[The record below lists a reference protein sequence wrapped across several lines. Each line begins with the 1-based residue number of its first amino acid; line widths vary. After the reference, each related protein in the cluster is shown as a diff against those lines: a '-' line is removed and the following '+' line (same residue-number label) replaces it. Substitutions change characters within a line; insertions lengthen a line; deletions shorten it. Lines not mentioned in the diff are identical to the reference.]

1 MAGKKSLGHPGS
13 RPRSGLGRRRW
24 PSPSVDSLSAPATR
38 DAGAAEVGA
47 IAWLATLRAKGAQ
60 ALQTDHL
67 RRLPLPA
74 RHARLHCI
82 VLDTSGSMRAQG
94 RLALAKGHAAQL
106 IAQAAQQG
114 DDVALLQLGGDGV
127 QLLLAPGRARASGS
141 LRLRAVGGGGGTP
154 LAQALAQ
161 AEQLLQRTQRRQGP
175 LDCWLWLL
183 TDGRT
188 LEAPQPPPSAQ
199 HRVILDFDDPRQP
212 LGRCASWAAHWG
224 AAHYR
229 AGIDG

>member
-1 MAGKKSLGHPGS
+1 M
-13 RPRSGLGRRRW
+13 
-24 PSPSVDSLSAPATR
+24 DSLATPATG
-38 DAGAAEVGA
+38 DAGAAEAGA
-47 IAWLATLRAKGAQ
+47 IAWLPTLRAKGAQ
-60 ALQTDHL
+60 ALQHEHL

-74 RHARLHCI
+74 HHARLHCI

-141 LRLRAVGGGGGTP
+141 WCLRAVGGGGGTP

-161 AEQLLQRTQRRQGP
+161 AEQLLQRALRRQGP

-188 LEAPQPPPSAQ
+188 LEQLQPPPSAQ

-212 LGRCASWAAHWG
+212 LGRCAAWAVHWG
-224 AAHYR
+224 ASHYH
-229 AGIDG
+229 ALSVP

>member
-1 MAGKKSLGHPGS
+1 MGS
-13 RPRSGLGRRRW
+13 EALA
-24 PSPSVDSLSAPATR
+24 DAP
-38 DAGAAEVGA
+38 GA
-47 IAWLATLRAKGAQ
+47 IAWLPTLRAKGAQ
-60 ALQTDHL
+60 ALQAEHL

-94 RLALAKGHAAQL
+94 RLALAKGYAAQL

-114 DDVALLQLGGDGV
+114 DDVALLQLGGGGV
-127 QLLLAPGRARASGS
+127 QLLLAPGRARASGGV
-141 LRLRAVGGGGGTP
+141 RLRSVGGGGGTP
-154 LAQALAQ
+154 LVQALAH
-161 AEQLLQRTQRRQGP
+161 AEQLLQRTQRRQGL

-188 LEAPQPPPSAQ
+188 LEAPQPPPSAP
-199 HRVILDFDDPRQP
+199 HRVILDFDDPHQP
-212 LGRCASWAAHWG
+212 LGRCASWAARWG

-229 AGIDG
+229 AAMAAV

>member
-1 MAGKKSLGHPGS
+1 MAGKKSLGHPAS

-24 PSPSVDSLSAPATR
+24 PSPLADSLAAPAMR
-38 DAGAAEVGA
+38 EAGAAEIGA

-60 ALQTDHL
+60 ALLPEHL

-127 QLLLAPGRARASGS
+127 QLLLAPSRAAATATVAGAPPAGGRNARGVSAE
-141 LRLRAVGGGGGTP
+141 AGGCANRSIKISPKQTILPIWPQSFWLTP
-154 LAQALAQ
+154 VLA
-161 AEQLLQRTQRRQGP
+161 R
-175 LDCWLWLL
+175 
-183 TDGRT
+183 
-188 LEAPQPPPSAQ
+188 
-199 HRVILDFDDPRQP
+199 DPTSP
-212 LGRCASWAAHWG
+212 
-224 AAHYR
+224 
-229 AGIDG
+229 

>member
-1 MAGKKSLGHPGS
+1 MGS
-13 RPRSGLGRRRW
+13 EALA
-24 PSPSVDSLSAPATR
+24 DAP
-38 DAGAAEVGA
+38 GA
-47 IAWLATLRAKGAQ
+47 IAWLPTLRAKGAQ
-60 ALQTDHL
+60 ALQPDHL

-114 DDVALLQLGGDGV
+114 DDVALLQLGGGGV
-127 QLLLAPGRARASGS
+127 QLLLPPGRARASGGV
-141 LRLRAVGGGGGTP
+141 RLYAVGGGGGTP
-154 LAQALAQ
+154 LAQALVQ
-161 AEQLLQRTQRRQGP
+161 AEQLLQRAQRRRGP

-188 LEAPQPPPSAQ
+188 LEAPQPPPSAP
-199 HRVILDFDDPRQP
+199 HRVILDFDDPHQP
-212 LGRCASWAAHWG
+212 LGRCASWAARWG

-229 AGIDG
+229 AAMAAG

>member
-1 MAGKKSLGHPGS
+1 MQP
-13 RPRSGLGRRRW
+13 
-24 PSPSVDSLSAPATR
+24 
-38 DAGAAEVGA
+38 E
-47 IAWLATLRAKGAQ
+47 
-60 ALQTDHL
+60 HL
-67 RRLPLPA
+67 RRLSPPA

-82 VLDTSGSMRAQG
+82 VLDASGSMRAQG

-114 DDVALLQLGGDGV
+114 DDVALLQLGGGGV

-141 LRLRAVGGGGGTP
+141 LRLQGVGGGGGTP

-161 AEQLLQRTQRRQGP
+161 AELLLQRAVRRNGP

-188 LEAPQPPPSAQ
+188 LEQPVAPPSAQ
-199 HRVILDFDDPRQP
+199 HRVILDFDDPQQP
-212 LGRCASWAAHWG
+212 LGRCAAWARLWQAEHLFPE
-224 AAHYR
+224 R
-229 AGIDG
+229 T

>member
-1 MAGKKSLGHPGS
+1 MASKKSLGHPAS

-24 PSPSVDSLSAPATR
+24 PNATTDSLARPAGAE
-38 DAGAAEVGA
+38 AGAAQAGA

-60 ALQTDHL
+60 PLQAAHL
-67 RRLPLPA
+67 RRLPVPA
-74 RHARLHCI
+74 RSTRLHCI

-106 IAQAAQQG
+106 IAQAARQG

-127 QLLLAPGRARASGS
+127 HLLLPPGRARASGS
-141 LRLRAVGGGGGTP
+141 LRLQGVGGGGGTP

-161 AEQLLQRTQRRQGP
+161 AELLLQRAVRRSGP

-188 LEAPQPPPSAQ
+188 LEQPVAPLSAQ
-199 HRVILDFDDPRQP
+199 HRVILDFDDPHQP
-212 LGRCASWAAHWG
+212 LGRCAAWTSQWG
-224 AAHYR
+224 AAHYP
-229 AGIDG
+229 ALSGV

>member
-1 MAGKKSLGHPGS
+1 MASKKSLGHPAS
-13 RPRSGLGRRRW
+13 RPRSGRGRRRW
-24 PSPSVDSLSAPATR
+24 PGAAADSLARPAGAE
-38 DAGAAEVGA
+38 AGAAEAGA

-60 ALQTDHL
+60 ALQAVHL

-82 VLDTSGSMRAQG
+82 VLDTSGSMRTQG

-127 QLLLAPGRARASGS
+127 QLLLPPGRARASGGV
-141 LRLRAVGGGGGTP
+141 RLRSVGGGGGTP

-161 AEQLLQRTQRRQGP
+161 AEQLLQRAQRRQGP
-175 LDCWLWLL
+175 LEGWLWLL

-188 LEAPQPPPSAQ
+188 LEEPQPPASAQ

-212 LGRCASWAAHWG
+212 LGRCAAWAAQWG
-224 AAHYR
+224 AEHHR
-229 AGIDG
+229 ALFLP

>member
-24 PSPSVDSLSAPATR
+24 PSPTADAAPVGSEALA
-38 DAGAAEVGA
+38 DAPGA
-47 IAWLATLRAKGAQ
+47 IAWLPTLRAKGAQ
-60 ALQTDHL
+60 ALQPEHL

-127 QLLLAPGRARASGS
+127 QLLLPPGRARASGS
-141 LRLRAVGGGGGTP
+141 LRLRTVGGGGGTP

-188 LEAPQPPPSAQ
+188 LEQPQPPPSAQ

-212 LGRCASWAAHWG
+212 LGRCAAWAAHWG
-224 AAHYR
+224 AAHYN
-229 AGIDG
+229 ALST

>member
-1 MAGKKSLGHPGS
+1 MA
-13 RPRSGLGRRRW
+13 
-24 PSPSVDSLSAPATR
+24 DSLSSPAPGETAA
-38 DAGAAEVGA
+38 DAAGA
-47 IAWLATLRAKGAQ
+47 IAWWPTLRAKGAQ
-60 ALQTDHL
+60 VLQPEHL

-82 VLDTSGSMRAQG
+82 VLDASGSMRTQG

-127 QLLLAPGRARASGS
+127 QLLLAPGRARASGGV
-141 LRLRAVGGGGGTP
+141 RLRSVGGGGGTP

-161 AEQLLQRTQRRQGP
+161 AEQLLQRAQRRQGL

-188 LEAPQPPPSAQ
+188 LQEPQPPPSAQ
-199 HRVILDFDDPRQP
+199 HRVILDFDDPRQA
-212 LGRCASWAAHWG
+212 LGRCATWAAQWG
-224 AAHYR
+224 AAHYSALR
-229 AGIDG
+229 DL

>member
-1 MAGKKSLGHPGS
+1 MLP
-13 RPRSGLGRRRW
+13 
-24 PSPSVDSLSAPATR
+24 
-38 DAGAAEVGA
+38 E
-47 IAWLATLRAKGAQ
+47 
-60 ALQTDHL
+60 HL

-127 QLLLAPGRARASGS
+127 QLLLAPGRARASGGV
-141 LRLRAVGGGGGTP
+141 RLRSVGGGGGTP

-161 AEQLLQRTQRRQGP
+161 AEQLLQRAQRRQGL

-188 LEAPQPPPSAQ
+188 LEEPQPPPSAQ
-199 HRVILDFDDPRQP
+199 HRVILDFDDPRQA
-212 LGRCASWAAHWG
+212 LGRCATWAAHWG
-224 AAHYR
+224 AAHYSALR
-229 AGIDG
+229 DL

>member
-1 MAGKKSLGHPGS
+1 MASKKSLGHPAS
-13 RPRSGLGRRRW
+13 RPRSGRGRRRW
-24 PSPSVDSLSAPATR
+24 PGAAADSLARPAGAE
-38 DAGAAEVGA
+38 AGAAEAGA

-60 ALQTDHL
+60 ALQAVHL

-82 VLDTSGSMRAQG
+82 VLDTSGSMRTQG
-94 RLALAKGHAAQL
+94 PLALAKGHAAQL

-127 QLLLAPGRARASGS
+127 QLLLAPGRARMSAS

-154 LAQALAQ
+154 LAQAMMQ
-161 AEQLLQRTQRRQGP
+161 AERLLQRAVRRQGP
-175 LDCWLWLL
+175 LESWLWLL

-188 LEAPQPPPSAQ
+188 LEQPLAPSSAQ
-199 HRVILDFDDPRQP
+199 QRVILDFDDPRQP
-212 LGRCASWAAHWG
+212 LGRCAAWAAQWG
-224 AAHYR
+224 AAHYP
-229 AGIDG
+229 ALSGV

>member
-1 MAGKKSLGHPGS
+1 MAGKKSLGHPAS
-13 RPRSGLGRRRW
+13 RPRSGMGRRRW
-24 PSPSVDSLSAPATR
+24 PSPSADSLATPATR
-38 DAGAAEVGA
+38 EAGAAETGA
-47 IAWLATLRAKGAQ
+47 IAWWPTLRAKGSQ
-60 ALQTDHL
+60 VLQPEHL

-74 RHARLHCI
+74 CPARLHCI

-127 QLLLAPGRARASGS
+127 QLLLAPGRARASGGV
-141 LRLRAVGGGGGTP
+141 RLRSVGGGGGTP

-161 AEQLLQRTQRRQGP
+161 AEQLLQRAQRRHGP
-175 LDCWLWLL
+175 LESWLWLL

-188 LEAPQPPPSAQ
+188 LQEPQPPPSAQ
-199 HRVILDFDDPRQP
+199 HRVILDFDDPRHA
-212 LGRCASWAAHWG
+212 LGRCASWAARWG

-229 AGIDG
+229 PAIDG

>member
-1 MAGKKSLGHPGS
+1 MQP
-13 RPRSGLGRRRW
+13 
-24 PSPSVDSLSAPATR
+24 
-38 DAGAAEVGA
+38 E
-47 IAWLATLRAKGAQ
+47 
-60 ALQTDHL
+60 HL

-161 AEQLLQRTQRRQGP
+161 AEQLLHRAQHRQGA
-175 LDCWLWLL
+175 LECWLWLL

-229 AGIDG
+229 A

>member
-1 MAGKKSLGHPGS
+1 MASKKSLGHPAS
-13 RPRSGLGRRRW
+13 RPRSGRGRRRW
-24 PSPSVDSLSAPATR
+24 PGAAADSLARPAGAE
-38 DAGAAEVGA
+38 AGAAEAGA

-60 ALQTDHL
+60 ALQAVHL

-82 VLDTSGSMRAQG
+82 VLDTSGSMRTQG

-127 QLLLAPGRARASGS
+127 QLLLPPGRARASGGV
-141 LRLRAVGGGGGTP
+141 RLRSVGGGGGTP

-161 AEQLLQRTQRRQGP
+161 AEQLLQRAQRRQGP
-175 LDCWLWLL
+175 LEGWLWLL

-188 LEAPQPPPSAQ
+188 LEEPQPPASAQ

-212 LGRCASWAAHWG
+212 LGRCAAWAAQWG
-224 AAHYR
+224 AAHHC
-229 AGIDG
+229 ALFLP

>member
-1 MAGKKSLGHPGS
+1 M
-13 RPRSGLGRRRW
+13 
-24 PSPSVDSLSAPATR
+24 DSLSAPATR

-60 ALQTDHL
+60 ALLPEHL

-74 RHARLHCI
+74 RHGRLHCI

-114 DDVALLQLGGDGV
+114 DDVALLQLGGNGV
-127 QLLLAPGRARASGS
+127 QLLLPPGRARASGS
-141 LRLRAVGGGGGTP
+141 VRLRTVGCGGGTP

-161 AEQLLQRTQRRQGP
+161 AEQLLQRAQRRQGP

-188 LEAPQPPPSAQ
+188 LEEPQPPPSAQ

-212 LGRCASWAAHWG
+212 LGRCATWAAHWG
-224 AAHYR
+224 AAHYS
-229 AGIDG
+229 ALTDL

>member
-24 PSPSVDSLSAPATR
+24 PRPLADSLSSPAPGETAA
-38 DAGAAEVGA
+38 DAAGA
-47 IAWLATLRAKGAQ
+47 IAWWPTLRAKGAQ
-60 ALQTDHL
+60 VLQPEHL

-82 VLDTSGSMRAQG
+82 VLDASGSMRTQG

-127 QLLLAPGRARASGS
+127 QLLLPPGRARASGS
-141 LRLRAVGGGGGTP
+141 LRLRGIGGGGGTP
-154 LAQALAQ
+154 LAQALEQ
-161 AEQLLQRTQRRQGP
+161 AELLLQRAVRRNGL

-188 LEAPQPPPSAQ
+188 LEQPLAPPSAQ
-199 HRVILDFDDPRQP
+199 HRVILDFDDPHQP
-212 LGRCASWAAHWG
+212 LGRCAAWARLWQAEHLFPE
-224 AAHYR
+224 R
-229 AGIDG
+229 PL